1 MKFFSILCLL
11 FLGLQLSSCA
21 ESYAATPPQA
31 PFTQLVGTVSDDP
44 ALKDVEARITTA
56 FNQTFMQQKVTPLTD
71 LRAEV
76 AAVKGKEYVR
86 LVAYWTAYI
95 DYQTSIYYLKFQ
107 DKDKSAAAAERGIA
121 TLESIKGKNAEELA
135 LQAYIRSF
143 SIQFA
148 SGFGAARVSK
158 KAGNEAEAALK
169 LDPEN
174 LRANYVLGSL
184 DFYTPAQYG
193 GGKKAEG
200 YLTKAISLPPS
211 KLDNPYLPTWGKDQA
226 YELLIRHYQ
235 KAEQKTDADRLLK
248 EALAK
253 YPNNYMLN
261 SLAGQG
267 KK

>member
-1 MKFFSILCLL
+1 MKFFSFLCLI
-11 FLGLQLSSCA
+11 FLSVQLNSCA
-21 ESYAATPPQA
+21 ESYAATPPQP
-31 PFTQLVGTVSDDP
+31 PFSQLVETVSDDP
-44 ALKDVEARITTA
+44 ALKDIEGRIAVA
-56 FNQTFMQQKVTPLTD
+56 FNQTFMQRKVTPLTD
-71 LRAEV
+71 LRTEITAI
-76 AAVKGKEYVR
+76 KGKEYVR

-95 DYQTSIYYLKFQ
+95 DYQTSIFYLKFQ
-107 DKDKSAAAAERGIA
+107 DNEKSEAAAASGIA
-121 TLESIKGKNAEELA
+121 ALEAIKGKNSEELA
-135 LQAYIRSF
+135 LQAFIRSF

-200 YLTKAISLPPS
+200 YLIKAISLPAS
-211 KLDNPYLPTWGKDQA
+211 KLKNPYLPTWGKDQA

-235 KAEQKTDADRLLK
+235 KAEQTADAERLLK
-248 EALAK
+248 EALAQF
-253 YPNNYMLN
+253 PNNYMLN

-267 KK
+267 K